1 MGAKEGSLG
10 FVRLHWVNISSNLV
24 KYILEDVVAQWLYN
38 DNHEGDNDDD
48 QEDSDEGETEE
59 SLCDWFDVAGLLRVW
74 LVDPILLDLVSIED
88 QLTFKD
94 TIIDQAKSQEA
105 VKFIWI
111 FELGSRFLFDRCP

>member
-1 MGAKEGSLG
+1 M
-10 FVRLHWVNISSNLV
+10 
-24 KYILEDVVAQWLYN
+24 VAQWLYN

-59 SLCDWFDVAGLLRVW
+59 SLCDRFDVAGLFRVW

-88 QLTFKD
+88 KLTFKD